1 MRPRAIIGAAR
12 AHLGRRGLRGGD
24 DGQADDGPPEAD
36 ELPEDTAEPQTG
48 GTLRYGLEADISTLV
63 PQDNVCPIACGMVLR
78 AVYDPLAEIGED
90 GQVVPVL
97 LSDIEHNE
105 DHTEW
110 TLTVVTGSP
119 STTAPL

>member
-1 MRPRAIIGAAR
+1 M
-12 AHLGRRGLRGGD
+12 
-24 DGQADDGPPEAD
+24 
-36 ELPEDTAEPQTG
+36 
-48 GTLRYGLEADISTLV
+48 RYGLEADISTFV